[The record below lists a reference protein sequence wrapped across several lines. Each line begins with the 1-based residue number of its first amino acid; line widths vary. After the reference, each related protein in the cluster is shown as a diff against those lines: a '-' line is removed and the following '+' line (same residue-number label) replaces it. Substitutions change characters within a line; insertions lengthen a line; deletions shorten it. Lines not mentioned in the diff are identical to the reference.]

1 MRVLGID
8 PGLAIIGFAVADN
21 SGGKPVHLRHGVI
34 RTPAGEPLEQRLMTI
49 HDDLSELIETFRPQE
64 AAIERLYFNKNV
76 TTGIPV
82 AHARGI
88 ILFTLA
94 KSGIPISEYS
104 PQDVKMAVT
113 GYGNAEKMQIIE
125 MTKQLLSL
133 KARPKPDDAADAL
146 ALAVCHIHTSG
157 SLLYGGKING

>member
-8 PGLAIIGFAVADN
+8 PGLAIIGFSIVD
-21 SGGKPVHLRHGVI
+21 SVKGRPQPVRHGVI
-34 RTPAGEPLEQRLMTI
+34 RTPAGEPLERRLMTI
-49 HDDLSELIETFRPQE
+49 HEDVTELIDAFKPDA

-82 AHARGI
+82 AHARGV
-88 ILFTLA
+88 ILLTLA
-94 KSGIPISEYS
+94 KAGVPIHEYS

-113 GYGNAEKMQIIE
+113 GYGNADKAQVIE

-133 KARPKPDDAADAL
+133 KTTPKPDDAADAL
-146 ALAVCHIHTSG
+146 AIAVCHVHTAG
-157 SLLYGGKING
+157 SLLRRK